1 MKAPSHDIC
10 KSGPILIWGDSHA
23 ASLSYGMSSLKKIT
37 QLTSSGCP
45 PILNTEILTRP
56 YCQSINQHVFEYINE
71 HKPKAVFL
79 SANWLKYKFTQSLPH
94 SLDTLSKQNPT
105 VEFFILGGLPQWLP
119 SLPSTMIR
127 ANVLLNGQE
136 TYIENKVFNKVKIQ
150 DDSISEIVQQL
161 NKNNVQFISLLH
173 LLCHSNSCLTQTKY
187 PQIEPIAFDY
197 GHLTGSGSIKASSLI
212 FNNVNLGQSD
222 V

>member
-1 MKAPSHDIC
+1 
-10 KSGPILIWGDSHA
+10 
-23 ASLSYGMSSLKKIT
+23 
-37 QLTSSGCP
+37 
-45 PILNTEILTRP
+45 
-56 YCQSINQHVFEYINE
+56 
-71 HKPKAVFL
+71 
-79 SANWLKYKFTQSLPH
+79 
-94 SLDTLSKQNPT
+94 
-105 VEFFILGGLPQWLP
+105 
-119 SLPSTMIR
+119 MIR